1 MYNFTYLKASSVEDA
16 KKKFREAEEPRYMS
30 GGMTLLP
37 TLKQRLARPS
47 HVIDLGGLSD
57 LAGIEV
63 TEDTV
68 TIKAMTRH
76 AAVAASPE
84 VKKAIPALAKLA
96 GGIGDPMVRNRG
108 TIGGSLAN
116 NDPAADYPAAVMGL
130 GATIHT
136 DRRIIAADDFFKGL
150 FETALD
156 EGEMIT
162 KVVFPIPDRAGYMKF
177 PNPASRYCIV
187 GVMVSQK
194 GNAVR
199 VGVTGAGPCAFRVRE
214 MEEALAK
221 SFAPEAVAGISIP
234 DTGLNSDI
242 HASAEY
248 RAHLVTVMAKRAVA
262 EAIGRSV

>member
-1 MYNFTYLKASSVEDA
+1 MYEFNYRKASSIEDA
-16 KKKFREAEEPRYMS
+16 KKLLAGAEEGKYMS

-47 HVIDLGGLSD
+47 DVIDLAAIPG

-63 TEDTV
+63 SGGTV

-76 AAVAASPE
+76 AAVASSPE

-108 TIGGSLAN
+108 TIGGSIAN
-116 NDPAADYPAAVMGL
+116 SDPAADYPAAVVGL

-136 DRRIIAADDFFKGL
+136 DKREIAADDFFTDL
-150 FETALD
+150 FETALE

-162 KVVFPIPDRAGYMKF
+162 KVVFPIPDKAGYMKF

-194 GNAVR
+194 GSNVR
-199 VGVTGAGPCAFRVRE
+199 VGVTGAGACAFRVPE
-214 MEEALAK
+214 MEKALAK
-221 SFAPEAVAGISIP
+221 KFAPESVADIKIP
-234 DTGLNSDI
+234 DRDLNGDI

-262 EAIGRSV
+262 EAIG

>member
-1 MYNFTYLKASSVEDA
+1 MYEFNYHKASSVDEA
-16 KKKFREAEEPRYMS
+16 KSLQSGAEEGKFMS

-47 HVIDLGGLSD
+47 DIIDLAEVPD

-63 TEDTV
+63 TGGTV
-68 TIKAMTRH
+68 TVKAMTRH

-84 VKKAIPALAKLA
+84 VQKAIPALAKLA

-108 TIGGSLAN
+108 TIGGSIAN
-116 NDPAADYPAAVMGL
+116 SDPAADYPGAVVGL

-136 DRRIIAADDFFKGL
+136 DRRTIAGDDFFLDL
-150 FETALD
+150 FETALE

-162 KVVFPIPDRAGYMKF
+162 KVEFPIPDRAGYMKF

-194 GNAVR
+194 GSEIR
-199 VGVTGAGPCAFRVRE
+199 VGVTGAGACAFRVAE
-214 MEEALAK
+214 MEAALAG
-221 SFAPEAVAGISIP
+221 SFTPEAVADIKIP
-234 DTGLNSDI
+234 DGDLNGDI
-242 HASAEY
+242 HASSEY

-262 EAIGRSV
+262 EANG

>member
-1 MYNFTYLKASSVEDA
+1 MYEFNYHKASSVDDA
-16 KKKFREAEEPRYMS
+16 KKIQSGAEEGKFMS

-37 TLKQRLARPS
+37 TLKMRLARPS
-47 HVIDLGGLSD
+47 DVVDLAGISD

-63 TEDTV
+63 TSDTV

-84 VKKAIPALAKLA
+84 VQKAIPALAKLA

-108 TIGGSLAN
+108 TIGGSIAN
-116 NDPAADYPAAVMGL
+116 SDPAADYPASVVGL

-136 DRRIIAADDFFKGL
+136 DRRTIAGFLDL
-150 FETALD
+150 FETALE

-162 KVVFPIPDRAGYMKF
+162 KVEFPIPDKAGYMKF

-194 GNAVR
+194 GSDVR
-199 VGVTGAGPCAFRVRE
+199 VGVTGAGACAFRVAE
-214 MEEALAK
+214 MEAALAS
-221 SFAPEAVAGISIP
+221 SFTSDAVAEIKIP
-234 DTGLNSDI
+234 DGDLNGDI
-242 HASAEY
+242 HASSEY
-248 RAHLVTVMAKRAVA
+248 RAHLVTIMAKRAVA
-262 EAIGRSV
+262 EANG

>member
-1 MYNFTYLKASSVEDA
+1 MYEFNYHKASSIDEA
-16 KKKFREAEEPRYMS
+16 KNLQSGAEEGKYMS

-47 HVIDLGGLSD
+47 DVIDLAEVPD
-57 LAGIEV
+57 MAGIEV
-63 TEDTV
+63 SGDTV

-84 VKKAIPALAKLA
+84 VQKAIPALAKLA

-108 TIGGSLAN
+108 TIGGSIAN
-116 NDPAADYPAAVMGL
+116 SDPAADYPAAVVGL

-136 DRRIIAADDFFKGL
+136 DRRTIAGDDFFKDL
-150 FETALD
+150 FETALED
-156 EGEMIT
+156 GEMIT
-162 KVVFPIPDRAGYMKF
+162 KVEFPIPDKAGYMKF

-194 GNAVR
+194 GGETR
-199 VGVTGAGPCAFRVRE
+199 VGVTGAGACAFRVAD
-214 MEEALAK
+214 MESALGGNF
-221 SFAPEAVAGISIP
+221 SPDAVAEIKIS
-234 DTGLNSDI
+234 DGDLNSDI

-262 EAIGRSV
+262 EANG